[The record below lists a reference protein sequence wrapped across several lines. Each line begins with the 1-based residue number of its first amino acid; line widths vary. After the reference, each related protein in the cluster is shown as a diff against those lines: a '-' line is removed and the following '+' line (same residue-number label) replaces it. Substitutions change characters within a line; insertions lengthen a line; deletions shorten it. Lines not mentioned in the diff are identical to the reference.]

1 MSCVSCMRVH
11 PLPVYFCF
19 FRWVAVIALVSV
31 LFAAILITTSN
42 IIEISRAA
50 SAEPPPKAPVTP
62 TSFSLAFGAIL
73 FAFGGASTFP
83 TIQHD
88 MKQPTKFKYGVVV
101 AFASK
106 R

>member
-1 MSCVSCMRVH
+1 MHCFQC
-11 PLPVYFCF
+11 CF

-42 IIEISRAA
+42 VIEISRAS